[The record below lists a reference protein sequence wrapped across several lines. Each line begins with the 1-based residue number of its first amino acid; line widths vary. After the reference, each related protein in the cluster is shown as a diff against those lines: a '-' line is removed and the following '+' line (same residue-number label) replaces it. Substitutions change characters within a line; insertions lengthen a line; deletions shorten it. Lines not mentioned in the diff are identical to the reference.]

1 MIKLREDVQQDA
13 ISDIIPLEKTAKP
26 VQIGVQCVQITRI
39 VLAVQQDTMVL
50 IVRKYVQPAVRTIYV
65 TQFPETVQ
73 KDAQMDII

>member
-1 MIKLREDVQQDA
+1 MIKLREDVQQDV

-26 VQIGVQCVQITRI
+26 VQISVQCVQITRI

-50 IVRKYVQPAVRTIYV
+50 IVRKHVQPAVRTIYV